1 MKESD
6 QRSLGRR
13 PRDGATSRTASLGR
27 AFGNADRSIPASGRA
42 SLRGR
47 SARCKRALAAWAG
60 AALACSPQTAGPAAE
75 ALDREAFVETYAA
88 LRLAA
93 LQSPS
98 GVVSDRDRD
107 RVLAEHGT
115 SAEALLAFVER
126 HGEDLVFMEE
136 VWEEAQEAI
145 REVQDGWTAR

>member
-6 QRSLGRR
+6 QRNFGRR
-13 PRDGATSRTASLGR
+13 PRDGATAPHCGVCD
-27 AFGNADRSIPASGRA
+27 AEPAATLGRA

-47 SARCKRALAAWAG
+47 SARCRRALAAWAW
-60 AALACSPQTAGPAAE
+60 AALACSPQTAAPAAE

-98 GVVSDRDRD
+98 GVVSDSDRD
-107 RVLAEHGT
+107 RVLAERGT

>member
-1 MKESD
+1 MKESG
-6 QRSLGRR
+6 QRSFGRR
-13 PRDGATSRTASLGR
+13 PRDGAMAPQGGVCDAER
-27 AFGNADRSIPASGRA
+27 AATRGRA

-47 SARCKRALAAWAG
+47 SARCRLALAAWAG
-60 AALACSPQTAGPAAE
+60 AALACSPQTAAPAAE
-75 ALDREAFVETYAA
+75 ALDREAFVATYAA

-136 VWEEAQEAI
+136 VWENAQEAI